1 MFINETKYDF
11 RESYMFLKFSSACKS
26 RTGLNVFVISVALG
40 KIKKEVRKNNPW
52 IIKRGFWAFCGA
64 TMSCNKFA
72 WLLNSVVHTYLLYT
86 SQKVGTCDRHNDKR
100 TDIKRLG

>member
-40 KIKKEVRKNNPW
+40 KIKKEVRKNNP
-52 IIKRGFWAFCGA
+52 
-64 TMSCNKFA
+64 
-72 WLLNSVVHTYLLYT
+72 
-86 SQKVGTCDRHNDKR
+86 
-100 TDIKRLG
+100 